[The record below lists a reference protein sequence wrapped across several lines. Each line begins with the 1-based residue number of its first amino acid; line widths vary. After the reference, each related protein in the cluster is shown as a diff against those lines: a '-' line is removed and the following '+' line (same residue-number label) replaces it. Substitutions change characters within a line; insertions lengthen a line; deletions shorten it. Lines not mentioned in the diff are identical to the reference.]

1 MVRCAE
7 FNKLECRLGKRFS
20 PLCISSSIFT
30 GACDLVFLSNPD
42 YSNGQGMRIHIRTK
56 QVRWWS
62 YVESAVIQIGNETLE
77 VRGGLGS
84 SDYWIN
90 GEKGPKN
97 IDSGILEK
105 TIAGHKIRYRVLSD
119 ITFQYKIFLNGQ
131 SGNGAEAVVLRSV
144 KDWMKIDLQHHS
156 KKNFGTSTGILGD
169 YVTGMKMGRDGETLI
184 ASSDAF
190 GLEWQVRSDEPMLF
204 HDVDGPQYPEQCKM
218 PTVFQRRRLGEQ
230 AIGKEAALKACANV
244 AAGDLKDCIFDV
256 MASGDP
262 DMAAV
267 Y

>member
-1 MVRCAE
+1 MTQARQR
-7 FNKLECRLGKRFS
+7 NL
-20 PLCISSSIFT
+20 SIASFFVFT
-30 GACDLVFLSNPD
+30 GECDLVFLSNPA
-42 YSNGQGMRIHIRTK
+42 YNNGQGMRIHLRTK

-62 YVESAVIQIGNETLE
+62 YVESAAIQIGNETLE

-90 GEKGPKN
+90 GKKGPKN
-97 IDSGILEK
+97 IDSGVLDQS
-105 TIAGHKIRYRVLSD
+105 IAGHKIRYRVLSD
-119 ITFQYKIFLNGQ
+119 ITFQYKIFLNGK
-131 SGNGAEAVVLRSV
+131 SGSEAEAVVLRSV

-169 YVTGMKMGRDGETLI
+169 YETGEKLGRDGITTV
-184 ASSDAF
+184 ASPDAF

-204 HDVDGPQYPEQCKM
+204 HDVEGPQYPVQCKM
-218 PTVFQRRRLGEQ
+218 PTVSQRRRLGEQ
-230 AIGKEAALKACANV
+230 IIGKEVARKACAHV
-244 AAGDLKDCIFDV
+244 DAGNWKDCIFDV

>member
-1 MVRCAE
+1 
-7 FNKLECRLGKRFS
+7 
-20 PLCISSSIFT
+20 
-30 GACDLVFLSNPD
+30 
-42 YSNGQGMRIHIRTK
+42 MRIHIRTK

-90 GEKGPKN
+90 GNKGPQN
-97 IDSGILEK
+97 IYSGVLDE
-105 TIAGHKIRYRVLSD
+105 TLAGHNIRYRVLND
-119 ITFQYKIFLNGQ
+119 ITFQYKVFLNGQ
-131 SGNGAEAVVLRSV
+131 SGLGSEAVVLRSV

-156 KKNFGTSTGILGD
+156 KKNFGTSIGILGD
-169 YVTGMKMGRDGETLI
+169 YETGKKMGRDGVTTF
-184 ASSDAF
+184 ASTDAF
-190 GLEWQVRSDEPMLF
+190 GLEWQVHDDEPMLF
-204 HDVDGPQYPEQCKM
+204 HDIQGDQYPEQCSM
-218 PTVFQRRRLGEQ
+218 PAVSQRRLGEQ
-230 AIGKEAALKACANV
+230 TIGKEAARKACVHVNKR
-244 AAGDLKDCIFDV
+244 DLKDCVFDV